1 MKLPTAALRAAS
13 LCVDATVDVD
23 ATLRE
28 FDGTPPAD
36 DMRPSTLDRARYV
49 ADGAVGVW
57 T

>member
-13 LCVDATVDVD
+13 FCVDATLDVD

-28 FDGTPPAD
+28 FDGAAPAD
-36 DMRPSTLDRARYV
+36 DMRPSTVDRARYV
-49 ADGAVGVW
+49 ADGAVDVW